1 MSRYYEYIGR
11 VLKEA
16 REKKN
21 YTQQY
26 VADKTGIS
34 RATYSHFEM
43 GITVI
48 SINTWFKLTEILDID
63 AYQAMREAQRYEAKG

>member
-43 GITVI
+43 GIIVI